1 MVAQKEDVL
10 LKDGKSELDLGIERS
25 IRRCEDLLSMVPI
38 SLQSTFADGAFK
50 RVSLR
55 KDVAVPQFESKLSG
69 LEFEWTRNMGLLSGM
84 NPSTVDESDT
94 RSIDDSAFSEKLL
107 EKPQNRMLISAPS
120 KSTSNS
126 SLSSQQVNCTPL
138 QGGVRGA
145 TDEVFLKKI
154 HVKRRCAR
162 SNDGLHTVSA
172 SEDWTVNF
180 SETSGTTTSTSLSG
194 TQNDHGVEFARV
206 EGAKESSPNK
216 ESEKQTK
223 SGMGSSFRM
232 EKNDKKTFLI
242 CGEAVQMEDV
252 SQLKPHL
259 PSKTVSPTEGGE
271 AEKLGTRK
279 VGISMHSNTSRSSE
293 GTFEAPC
300 FTSTSPKNCEEAWE
314 WLDKRSNV
322 QNILPSD
329 LNYEGGVIHETNLE
343 TSDKKVQHLLRPRLQ
358 SDGKILDQL
367 HLSLKS
373 AEKTATLKPRGT
385 TTNSRRTQEMPAMDR
400 AIRCQDG
407 RQTLSRESHKL
418 GTTDG
423 KLKTHVAAMAR
434 LRRLA
439 KPRTALHQR
448 CAQIRA
454 LKEEEQMSECSFK
467 PNVGRRPSPGSPLLV
482 PIFDRIGEMKQRIEL
497 RKRARK
503 IIEKEELEQCSFR
516 PKINLTSVYLDKEAY
531 QPIQERLQELLRKR
545 HERIALARAQDAK
558 EKGLTFK
565 PAINRK
571 SVRLFKQKGLEAIK
585 VSDRLSSSTPSPSD
599 GHGDC
604 RARKYRPKDECTFA
618 PEINPNTDYIL
629 SGSALDGFSFLTRQ
643 QQFLRRLEQ
652 RKKQKEM
659 ELPCGHTFRP
669 NIGNASMI
677 LQCSTLQD
685 GNEKTLNER
694 LERLSHRDNQ
704 RRYYIR
710 QKISDNYYSQFKFQ
724 PKIDQMSKILS
735 ASTNLHELY
744 KNEKGKRT
752 KEALQQ
758 AAEQEFVQTCTFHPE
773 VNTRKSAISVDSVLR
788 NRRKFREDK
797 AKNFEQLRLQM
808 EMQEVKEC
816 TFKPDVHPVPP
827 KEKEPVVIKGLGRHL
842 ELQDLAKQMKK
853 EQEEWERKVFLTR
866 VHDLPKRQY
875 TIPKPFTLHS
885 GRTTQKVTAPQND
898 INNLPATPKTICSS
912 GSDHAES
919 DGNTKI
925 DSCSNMSICTS
936 SCEKRETEC
945 NTL

>member
-1 MVAQKEDVL
+1 
-10 LKDGKSELDLGIERS
+10 
-25 IRRCEDLLSMVPI
+25 
-38 SLQSTFADGAFK
+38 
-50 RVSLR
+50 
-55 KDVAVPQFESKLSG
+55 
-69 LEFEWTRNMGLLSGM
+69 MG
-84 NPSTVDESDT
+84 
-94 RSIDDSAFSEKLL
+94 
-107 EKPQNRMLISAPS
+107 
-120 KSTSNS
+120 
-126 SLSSQQVNCTPL
+126 
-138 QGGVRGA
+138 
-145 TDEVFLKKI
+145 
-154 HVKRRCAR
+154 
-162 SNDGLHTVSA
+162 
-172 SEDWTVNF
+172 
-180 SETSGTTTSTSLSG
+180 
-194 TQNDHGVEFARV
+194 
-206 EGAKESSPNK
+206 
-216 ESEKQTK
+216 
-223 SGMGSSFRM
+223 
-232 EKNDKKTFLI
+232 
-242 CGEAVQMEDV
+242 
-252 SQLKPHL
+252 
-259 PSKTVSPTEGGE
+259 
-271 AEKLGTRK
+271 
-279 VGISMHSNTSRSSE
+279 
-293 GTFEAPC
+293 
-300 FTSTSPKNCEEAWE
+300 
-314 WLDKRSNV
+314 
-322 QNILPSD
+322 
-329 LNYEGGVIHETNLE
+329 
-343 TSDKKVQHLLRPRLQ
+343 
-358 SDGKILDQL
+358 
-367 HLSLKS
+367 
-373 AEKTATLKPRGT
+373 
-385 TTNSRRTQEMPAMDR
+385 
-400 AIRCQDG
+400 CQI
-407 RQTLSRESHKL
+407 Q
-418 GTTDG
+418 
-423 KLKTHVAAMAR
+423 AR

-571 SVRLFKQKGLEAIK
+571 SVRLFKQ
-585 VSDRLSSSTPSPSD
+585 
-599 GHGDC
+599 
-604 RARKYRPKDECTFA
+604 ARKYRPKDECTFA

-866 VHDLPKRQY
+866 VNELPFAFRVLKLAW
-875 TIPKPFTLHS
+875 KKL
-885 GRTTQKVTAPQND
+885 
-898 INNLPATPKTICSS
+898 SS
-912 GSDHAES
+912 
-919 DGNTKI
+919 
-925 DSCSNMSICTS
+925 
-936 SCEKRETEC
+936 
-945 NTL
+945 